1 MPAARIPH
9 FFNTGTGK
17 KAPSSVHQMAT
28 YYFYPVT
35 DFHEIDGFLVIA
47 PKPEV
52 IDRYSLGVKCYVPP
66 ALSNGIWTRTL
77 GLPVLEGLREV
88 FFFFLSPSSFAN
100 VYRPQFLSYRDETL
114 QAHYPRGDTVAFKK
128 FWGSDP
134 PGGIS
139 FPKFFS
145 IF

>member
-35 DFHEIDGFLVIA
+35 DFHEIGGFLVIA

-52 IDRYSLGVKCYVPP
+52 IARYCLGVKCYVPL
-66 ALSNGIWTRTL
+66 ALSSGIWIKAV
-77 GLPVLEGLREV
+77 GLPVLAGHRQV
-88 FFFFLSPSSFAN
+88 FFFVCLFLFCPPDLCQ
-100 VYRPQFLSYRDETL
+100 RPE
-114 QAHYPRGDTVAFKK
+114 ATVLEL
-128 FWGSDP
+128 
-134 PGGIS
+134 PG
-139 FPKFFS
+139 
-145 IF
+145 